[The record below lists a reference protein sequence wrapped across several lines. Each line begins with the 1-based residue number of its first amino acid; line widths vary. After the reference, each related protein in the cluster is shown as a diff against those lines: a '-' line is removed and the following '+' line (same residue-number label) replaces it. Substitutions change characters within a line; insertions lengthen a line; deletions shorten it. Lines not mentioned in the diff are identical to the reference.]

1 MDAVNRWFLIGQM
14 WKLQGNWTAIPH
26 QGVQLV
32 VLIEV
37 TLTQGSIRRGSS
49 WRVCLRETEEAVAKG
64 EPSNILAKWLLG
76 KIAAWDS
83 WWMGTPPSHIADQG
97 SIFLHLAPA
106 HLESRDSFSHPP
118 NKSQVQVTDSQ
129 NYAFLSFHVQSHGRW
144 RTFLVSFP
152 EKCSQVW

>member
-1 MDAVNRWFLIGQM
+1 LSASRGEI

-37 TLTQGSIRRGSS
+37 TLTQRSIVRGSS
-49 WRVCLRETEEAVAKG
+49 WRVYLRETEEAVAKG

-83 WWMGTPPSHIADQG
+83 WWMGKPPSLINVAFFFTWLLHIWKAKIDFH
-97 SIFLHLAPA
+97 I
-106 HLESRDSFSHPP
+106 HPT
-118 NKSQVQVTDSQ
+118 KVR
-129 NYAFLSFHVQSHGRW
+129 Y
-144 RTFLVSFP
+144 
-152 EKCSQVW
+152 K